1 MKFLAT
7 LYAQAG
13 VLLAILIHWILDMVI
28 VFLPTVVVD
37 ALSKMVFKWTA
48 NEYRF
53 AEFKAFWDKKKTP

>member
-1 MKFLAT
+1 
-7 LYAQAG
+7 
-13 VLLAILIHWILDMVI
+13 MVI